1 MTVTIHEPVYKQ
13 MQLNGDTLT
22 PISVFK
28 RMQGKRK
35 FLLESLSGQS
45 EKGRYS
51 FLGANPYKEMI
62 GEGNQVF
69 SKQPLTDE
77 ATIET
82 GRPLEIAQRHLGN
95 QELPLPF
102 PFYGGAV
109 GYIGYDAIRQYEFI
123 GDIENDEIAMP
134 DMHLLFYQDVIV
146 FDHLHDTVSIVAID
160 MTGDRTE
167 QELGDRLDE
176 LRKTILTGTE
186 EAVPALGS
194 VDFEPTIDKQAF
206 MERVEQ
212 AKQHIIDGDI
222 FQVVLSQR
230 MKASFDADPFTFYR
244 HLRRA
249 NPSPYMFYLDFE
261 DYIVL
266 GASPESLIKT
276 TGDQVITNP
285 IAGTRQRGRTAEEDY
300 RLAEELLADEKE
312 LAEHKMLV
320 DLSRN
325 DLGRVCQ
332 IGSIEIPKY
341 MTIERYQHVMH
352 IVSEVQGTLLTGYS
366 GLDILAATLP
376 AGTVSGAPKIRAM
389 QIINEL
395 EKERRGVYAGAVGYL
410 NMNGDVD
417 MALAIRTMVIKDK
430 AAYVQA
436 GAGIVYD
443 SDPAAEY
450 EETLNKA
457 KSLLEVNQHDFINR

>member
-1 MTVTIHEPVYKQ
+1 MTVTKNIPVYKQ
-13 MQLNGDTLT
+13 MQVNGDTLT

-28 RMQGKRK
+28 RLKGERK
-35 FLLESLSGQS
+35 FLLESLGSES

-51 FLGANPYKEMI
+51 FLGADPYKEI
-62 GEGNQVF
+62 VGDGNQAF
-69 SKQPLTDE
+69 IKDTLSDHAFT
-77 ATIET
+77 ET
-82 GRPLEIAQRHLGN
+82 GRPLEVAKQHLREE
-95 QELPLPF
+95 ELPLPF

-109 GYIGYDAIRQYEFI
+109 GYIGYDAIRQYEDI
-123 GDIENDEIAMP
+123 GDVANDEIAMP

-146 FDHLHDTVSIVAID
+146 FDHLHHTVSLVAID
-160 MTGDRTE
+160 MTGERTE
-167 QELGDRLDE
+167 QELEQRLSDLHRMVSMGKEDDSSLLEPVEFTPE
-176 LRKTILTGTE
+176 LG
-186 EAVPALGS
+186 
-194 VDFEPTIDKQAF
+194 KQEF
-206 MERVEQ
+206 MKRVEQ
-212 AKQHIIDGDI
+212 AKQHIVDGDI

-249 NPSPYMFYLDFE
+249 NPSPYMFYLDFD
-261 DYIVL
+261 DYVVL

-276 TGDQVITNP
+276 KGDQIITNP
-285 IAGTRQRGRTAEEDY
+285 IAGTRRRGRTTAEDDK
-300 RLAEELLADEKE
+300 LAGELIADEKE

-325 DLGRVCQ
+325 DLGRVCRV
-332 IGSIEIPKY
+332 GSISIPKY

-352 IVSEVQGTLLTGYS
+352 IVSEVQGTLLAGYS
-366 GLDILAATLP
+366 GLDALAATLP

-389 QIINEL
+389 QIINDL

-417 MALAIRTMVIKDK
+417 LALAIRTMVIKDNK
-430 AAYVQA
+430 AYVQA
-436 GAGIVYD
+436 GAGIVFD

-450 EETLNKA
+450 QETLNKA